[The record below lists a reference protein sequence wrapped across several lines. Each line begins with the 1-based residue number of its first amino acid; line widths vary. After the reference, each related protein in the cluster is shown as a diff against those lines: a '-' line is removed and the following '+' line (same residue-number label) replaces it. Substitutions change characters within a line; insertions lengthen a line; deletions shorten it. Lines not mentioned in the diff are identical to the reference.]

1 MLRCTTGE
9 IFVARVPTWVD
20 VRFLDVM
27 TAFLQVG
34 SDLQSKVTFGSVF
47 DAFAAMPTA
56 NPLNE
61 IPLEA
66 YDPSRAS
73 VQLSDT
79 PFGAQQFNMT
89 MNCPGM
95 ETIQRGYVICNSSTQ
110 IMPSKG
116 NLIILQ

>member
-1 MLRCTTGE
+1 MRGHSEAQKHKNCE
-9 IFVARVPTWVD
+9 KIH
-20 VRFLDVM
+20 
-27 TAFLQVG
+27 
-34 SDLQSKVTFGSVF
+34 SDSSVF

>member
-1 MLRCTTGE
+1 
-9 IFVARVPTWVD
+9 
-20 VRFLDVM
+20 M

-66 YDPSRAS
+66 YDSSRAS

-79 PFGAQQFNMT
+79 TFGAQQFNMT